1 MIEEIIDIIQ
11 QRINN
16 ADRAIADAAIA
27 NIPKNKAA
35 ELELAYYRGLRLGL
49 VIAQKEIIETE
60 LKELNH
66 GRE

>member
-11 QRINN
+11 QHINN

-49 VIAQKEIIETE
+49 DIAQKEIIETE